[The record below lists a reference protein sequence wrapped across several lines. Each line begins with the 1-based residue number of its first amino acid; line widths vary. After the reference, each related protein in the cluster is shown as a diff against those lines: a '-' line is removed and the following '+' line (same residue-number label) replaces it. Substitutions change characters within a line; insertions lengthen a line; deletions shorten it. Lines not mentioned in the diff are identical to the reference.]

1 MKRASKIVSDTL
13 LKKGFTPLEIPELLN
28 DLIGLVRQDGIC
40 TTNYI
45 NQELENL
52 GWGIQIIDEALFR
65 ELGCLFVDNEHIP
78 KKFSGGKQ
86 NEQS

>member
-1 MKRASKIVSDTL
+1 MKKASKIVSDTL
-13 LKKGFTPLEIPELLN
+13 LKKGFTSLEIPELLN
-28 DLIGLVRQDGIC
+28 DLIRLVRQDEIC

-65 ELGCLFVDNEHIP
+65 EIGCLFANNEHIP
-78 KKFSGGKQ
+78 KKLAGGKQ